1 MQSVQKLMLLLF
13 NLRAKLNKLP
23 FPRFSLSQLSD
34 FRTTKPQFQ
43 PENMLINNDTMPFFQ
58 FIGLIINR
66 EFRAAI

>member
-1 MQSVQKLMLLLF
+1 MQPMQKLMLLFF

-23 FPRFSLSQLSD
+23 FPIFRRSQLGN

-43 PENMLINNDTMPFFQ
+43 SENMLINNDTMPFFQ